1 MSRGAIFL
9 DRDGVLCV
17 EKSYVT
23 RTVDLEPFNFA
34 RDCVDDMHKLGF
46 LCVVV
51 TNQSG
56 VARGSLPI
64 GELLEMNRRL
74 MDEIG
79 VDAVYFCPHYEK
91 GKVAEYSI
99 KCDCRKPLT
108 GMIDRARRDFDIDMA
123 SSYMVGDRASDIML
137 GEAVGVKTV
146 LLESGYGTA
155 RLEAEVRPDH
165 VMRDLA
171 EFAKY
176 ITKSEAKK

>member
-1 MSRGAIFL
+1 MLNEKVS
-9 DRDGVLCV
+9 V

-23 RTVDLEPFNFA
+23 RAVDLEPFNFA
-34 RDCVDDMHKLGF
+34 RDCVEDMHKQGF

-64 GELLEMNRRL
+64 DELLEMNRL
-74 MDEIG
+74 LVDEVG

-108 GMIDRARRDFDIDMA
+108 GMIDQARRDFDIDMA
-123 SSYMVGDRASDIML
+123 SSFMVGDRASDIML

-146 LLESGYGTA
+146 LLESGYGIA
-155 RLEAEVRPDH
+155 RLEAEVHPDL
-165 VMRDLA
+165 VLRDLA
-171 EFAKY
+171 EFTKY
-176 ITKSEAKK
+176 IIDGEARI